1 MPLKETER
9 KFLVDGSF
17 KEHAFRAYD
26 VRQGYLCSDP
36 DRTVRVRLRGDQ
48 GFITVKG
55 RGDASGTTRFEWE
68 KEIPAGEAEALLAL
82 AEPGIIDKTRYLIHN
97 TDGIHV
103 WEVDEFHG
111 SNEGLVLAEIE
122 LDDEDDAFDRPS
134 WLGAEVTGDPRYYN
148 SSLSRK

>member
-1 MPLKETER
+1 M
-9 KFLVDGSF
+9 DGSF

-55 RGDASGTTRFEWE
+55 RGDASGATRFEWE

-148 SSLSRK
+148 SSLSKK